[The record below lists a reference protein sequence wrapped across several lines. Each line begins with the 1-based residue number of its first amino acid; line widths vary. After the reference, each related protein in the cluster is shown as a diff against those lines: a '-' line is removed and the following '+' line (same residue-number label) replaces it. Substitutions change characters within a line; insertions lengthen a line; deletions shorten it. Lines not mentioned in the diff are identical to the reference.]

1 MSAAGRE
8 RQGLRLRTRWTI
20 GVRLSDLEPTT
31 TLVALTLAGWANA
44 DGLGARPSFLSVA
57 KGCRVDR
64 RTVVT
69 HIKKLED
76 DGWIRRRS
84 GRGVPNRYSLL
95 IPTEMEAKI
104 EAQLGPWTEE
114 VGNGD
119 SLPGGKVGNLSAPSR
134 ESDDTKWGT
143 PVPPSLT
150 EPYKEQPAS
159 ASPPLR
165 GSPPQSTT
173 ESGDAPWK
181 GYQGG
186 WPNWLKDEN
195 KKRSEEGKAEKASE
209 ARVGEDA

>member
-1 MSAAGRE
+1 M
-8 RQGLRLRTRWTI
+8 RQGLRLRSRWTI

-57 KGCRVDR
+57 DGCRVDR

-76 DGWIRRRS
+76 AGWIRRTH
-84 GRGVPNRYSLL
+84 GRGVPNKYALL

-104 EAQLGPWTEE
+104 ETQLGPWTEE

-119 SLPGGKVGNLSAPSR
+119 SLPPRQVGNLSALGR

-150 EPYKEQPAS
+150 EPYKEQPTS
-159 ASPPLR
+159 ANSPLR
-165 GSPPQSTT
+165 GSPTHT
-173 ESGDAPWK
+173 ESETDGDAPWADHPK
-181 GYQGG
+181 GWGG
-186 WPNWLKDEN
+186 WLERPKAQRRR
-195 KKRSEEGKAEKASE
+195 KR
-209 ARVGEDA
+209 

>member
-1 MSAAGRE
+1 MM
-8 RQGLRLRTRWTI
+8 RQGLRLRTRWSI
-20 GVRLSDLEPTT
+20 GIRLSDLKPTT

-64 RTVVT
+64 RTVVD
-69 HIKKLED
+69 HIKTLED
-76 DGWIRRRS
+76 TGWIRRMS

-119 SLPGGKVGNLSAPSR
+119 SLPSGEVGNLSASSR
-134 ESDDTKWGT
+134 ERGRTNQGT

-150 EPYKEQPAS
+150 EPYKEQPTS
-159 ASPPLR
+159 ANSPLR
-165 GSPPQSTT
+165 GSPTHT
-173 ESGDAPWK
+173 ETETDGDAPWADHPRGWQ
-181 GYQGG
+181 GYVEDQR
-186 WPNWLKDEN
+186 
-195 KKRSEEGKAEKASE
+195 RSEEERAAKASE
-209 ARVGEDA
+209 ARVEEAV

>member
-8 RQGLRLRTRWTI
+8 RQGLRLRTRWSI
-20 GVRLSDLEPTT
+20 GVRLSDLEPMT
-31 TLVALTLAGWANA
+31 TLVAFTLASWANQ
-44 DGLGARPSFLSVA
+44 DGLGARPSFLSIA

-69 HIKKLED
+69 HIRRLED
-76 DGWIRRRS
+76 DGWVRRRS

-95 IPTEMEAKI
+95 IPAEMEAKI
-104 EAQLGPWTEE
+104 EAQLGEWTSDPSEE
-114 VGNGD
+114 VGNPH
-119 SLPGGKVGNLSAPSR
+119 SPVGGVVGNPSALGR

-150 EPYKEQPAS
+150 EPDKEQPTS
-159 ASPPLR
+159 EINPLR
-165 GSPPQSTT
+165 GSPTQGTPG

-186 WPNWLKDEN
+186 WPTWLEDQRRN
-195 KKRSEEGKAEKASE
+195 EEEEASE
-209 ARVGEDA
+209 AREEEAI